1 MRQRNRKVVI
11 QNNVKKRRKRKKKEG
26 NKITDMP
33 NEMIKIYI
41 QNCKLKRYKTMIDD
55 RLRFIKIRFCAEQLL
70 QLIEEKNEK
79 LKETISS
86 YKGCGR
92 KKLANDDASSR
103 VHKPSFIGFCTLDAI
118 LNISRVTNFNEEIQD
133 HPLCDHKIREVLLIR
148 KHGRIWKI
156 FYTMSLETYV
166 NFGSMCKFFTPSPP
180 IQRNL
185 GTWSNLKDIF

>member
-1 MRQRNRKVVI
+1 MRQRNRKVFI
-11 QNNVKKRRKRKKKEG
+11 QDNVKKRRKRKKKEG
-26 NKITDMP
+26 NKITEMA
-33 NEMIKIYI
+33 NERIKIYI

-70 QLIEEKNEK
+70 QLIEKKDEK
-79 LKETISS
+79 LKETIGS

-92 KKLANDDASSR
+92 KKQANDDVSST

-148 KHGRIWKI
+148 KHGRTWKI
-156 FYTMSLETYV
+156 FYTMSLETSV
-166 NFGSMCKFFTPSPP
+166 NFGSM
-180 IQRNL
+180 
-185 GTWSNLKDIF
+185 